1 MFSNSAELLKNLIT
15 KTNNHYIDSEIVITE
30 KYTWRNNYITKEHT
44 LLYNFMEK
52 RPQKKNL

>member
-30 KYTWRNNYITKEHT
+30 NTHGEIITLPKNILFYTISWKKTPKKT
-44 LLYNFMEK
+44 YN
-52 RPQKKNL
+52 